1 MYCCCYIACGHAAAE
16 IVVKSAFSNSQR
28 SYIVPTLFI
37 LIPQAKL
44 EMLKLTDD
52 QLEATT
58 KRTIIENEHMSTE
71 LAYQSRQ
78 TEKLMARNTQVR
90 TTAHV

>member
-1 MYCCCYIACGHAAAE
+1 
-16 IVVKSAFSNSQR
+16 
-28 SYIVPTLFI
+28 
-37 LIPQAKL
+37 
-44 EMLKLTDD
+44 MLKLTDD